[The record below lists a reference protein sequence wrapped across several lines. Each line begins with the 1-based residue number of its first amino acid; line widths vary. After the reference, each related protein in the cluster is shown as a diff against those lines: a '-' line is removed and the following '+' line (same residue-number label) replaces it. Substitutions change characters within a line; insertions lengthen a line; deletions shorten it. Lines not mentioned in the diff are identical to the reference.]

1 MMELQAA
8 KSMHTEEREE
18 EQESKTGRS
27 KHISQKDDLNSLG
40 SALRIPN
47 VLSKKKKTVM
57 KCNQTL
63 LH

>member
-1 MMELQAA
+1 
-8 KSMHTEEREE
+8 MHTEKREE

-47 VLSKKKKTVM
+47 VLSKKKRTVM

>member
-1 MMELQAA
+1 MELQAA
-8 KSMHTEEREE
+8 KSMHTEKREE

-47 VLSKKKKTVM
+47 VLSKKKRTVM
-57 KCNQTL
+57 KCSQTL

>member
-1 MMELQAA
+1 MLELQAV
-8 KSMHTEEREE
+8 KSMHTEKRKE

-40 SALRIPN
+40 SALRITN
-47 VLSKKKKTVM
+47 VLSKKKRTEL
-57 KCNQTL
+57 KCNKTL